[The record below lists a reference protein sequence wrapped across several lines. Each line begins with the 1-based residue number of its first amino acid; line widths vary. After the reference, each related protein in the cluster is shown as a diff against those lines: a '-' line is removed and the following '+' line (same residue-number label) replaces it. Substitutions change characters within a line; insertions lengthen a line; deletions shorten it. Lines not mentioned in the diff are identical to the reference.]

1 MSGLQS
7 RVAAARSRLV
17 NTITVRKQNHLART
31 LLTFQQS
38 SLPAHQRPQFQSDV
52 MDDSQETRLPE
63 SQADQLYFED
73 GVGNDDAHGDNSD
86 DDGVINDSVL
96 ETKGETQFSSIGGT
110 PREQWHCSSSSF
122 DQNTRPPSQ
131 IEVQESHRTPISSM
145 GQRRQSSSSLN
156 GSSMSRQSATSDSN
170 KNGSSNRLVTNTNS
184 GQGDRPLG
192 NITNT
197 LHQSQHSSLIPE
209 WDGCLPDVIIKRL
222 KALDKEELQPL
233 GIKEFYKSYGS
244 WEKMTMDQRNKT
256 VSFFRTLPEEMQ
268 GL

>member
-1 MSGLQS
+1 
-7 RVAAARSRLV
+7 V
-17 NTITVRKQNHLART
+17 NTITIRKQNHLAST
-31 LLTFQQS
+31 LLTLQQS
-38 SLPAHQRPQFQSDV
+38 LLPAHQRPQFQSDV

-96 ETKGETQFSSIGGT
+96 ETQGETQFSSIGGT
-110 PREQWHCSSSSF
+110 PREQWRHSSSSF

-131 IEVQESHRTPISSM
+131 IEVQESHRTPILSM

>member
-86 DDGVINDSVL
+86 DDGIIYDSVVKL
-96 ETKGETQFSSIGGT
+96 SS
-110 PREQWHCSSSSF
+110 PPLVALRESNGVVHHTHLIRIL
-122 DQNTRPPSQ
+122 D
-131 IEVQESHRTPISSM
+131 H
-145 GQRRQSSSSLN
+145 SL
-156 GSSMSRQSATSDSN
+156 
-170 KNGSSNRLVTNTNS
+170 K
-184 GQGDRPLG
+184 
-192 NITNT
+192 
-197 LHQSQHSSLIPE
+197 
-209 WDGCLPDVIIKRL
+209 
-222 KALDKEELQPL
+222 
-233 GIKEFYKSYGS
+233 
-244 WEKMTMDQRNKT
+244 
-256 VSFFRTLPEEMQ
+256 
-268 GL
+268 